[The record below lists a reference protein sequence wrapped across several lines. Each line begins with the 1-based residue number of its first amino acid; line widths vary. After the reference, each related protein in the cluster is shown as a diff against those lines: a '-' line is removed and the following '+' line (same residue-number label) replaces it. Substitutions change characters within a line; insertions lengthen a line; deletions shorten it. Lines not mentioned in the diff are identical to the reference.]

1 MKAVLLSLCVALGC
15 SLGVPA
21 HAAWNS
27 AAETI
32 DKHPVWIYTPVT
44 TMANGKHGLLIVLH
58 GCAQTHDEIKN
69 FGNLEQT
76 ANNNAVVIA
85 VPHVGPRVWQGGAAA
100 KCWDYDGA
108 LDKQGHIGDIV
119 KMAATLKARAG
130 LAIDPAHVYV
140 AGLSSGGALALGVA
154 CHAPDVFAGVAAKA
168 APSPGSAQSNATAP
182 APAIPADNVERGV
195 RSCTGLAGD
204 RVASFAT
211 QTAVIA
217 AGSMDLNGP
226 NERYRFNAFLS
237 EADKAA
243 HAGQW
248 ALVST
253 RWSQDNVR
261 IFQRIYETEELGG
274 SEAVQG
280 DLGMQQ
286 LARKN
291 GRPRISFLMV
301 NNVGHAWPAG
311 TGLPNSPPP
320 DGLWIAQSGLTYPDY
335 IVSWLIANNLRASS
349 TPAGPELT
357 VQAAVDGSRVLVSG
371 TVGRRNG
378 SPASVATSLLKGD
391 THQSVDSHP
400 AQVKADGSYAHTYSN
415 VQDGKYVL
423 QASARDDAGNTST
436 MVSDEVTVGQPP
448 LAVPCYLDNNFRHVR
463 AGRAHRCSSG
473 YACAKGSEENLGL
486 YSLFTT
492 SSVVED
498 PAGYFRKG
506 SCTVR

>member
-1 MKAVLLSLCVALGC
+1 MKAVLLSLIVALGC
-15 SLGVPA
+15 SLGLPA

-32 DKHPVWIYTPVT
+32 DKHPVWIYKPVT

-69 FGNLEQT
+69 FGNLEAT
-76 ANNNAVVIA
+76 ANNNAIVIA
-85 VPHVGPRVWQGGAAA
+85 VPYVGPRVWQGNSAA

-108 LDKQGHIGDIV
+108 LDKQGHISEIV
-119 KMAATLKARAG
+119 KIATTLKARAG
-130 LAIDPAHVYV
+130 LDIDPAHVYV
-140 AGLSSGGALALGVA
+140 AGLSSGGALALDVA
-154 CHAPDVFAGVAAKA
+154 CHAPDIFAGVAAKA
-168 APSPGSAQSNATAP
+168 APSPGSSQLNATAQ

-195 RSCTGLAGD
+195 RTCTGLAGD

-274 SEAVQG
+274 NEAVQG
-280 DLGMQQ
+280 DFGVQQ

-291 GRPRISFLMV
+291 GKPRIAWLMV

-311 TGLPNSPPP
+311 TGRPNSPPP
-320 DGLWIAQSGLTYPDY
+320 DGLWIAQSGLTYPDH
-335 IVSWLIANNLRASS
+335 IVSWLIANNLRASM
-349 TPAGPELT
+349 PAGPELT
-357 VQAAVDGSRVLVSG
+357 VLAVVEGSRVAGSG
-371 TVGRRNG
+371 TVRKRDGGR
-378 SPASVATSLLKGD
+378 ATVATSLLKGD
-391 THQSVDSHP
+391 SNQSVDSHP
-400 AQVKADGSYAHTYSN
+400 AVEVNPDGSFSDTYSN
-415 VQDGKYVL
+415 VQNGKYKL

-436 MVSDEVTVGQPP
+436 TVSNEVMVGPTPP
-448 LAVPCYLDNNFRHVR
+448 AVPCYIDNNYRHVR
-463 AGRAHRCSSG
+463 SGRAHLCSSG
-473 YACAKGSEENLGL
+473 YACANGSGENLGL
-486 YSLFTT
+486 FSLFIT
-492 SSVVED
+492 SSIVED
-498 PAGYFRKG
+498 PAGFFRKG
-506 SCTVR
+506 ACAVR